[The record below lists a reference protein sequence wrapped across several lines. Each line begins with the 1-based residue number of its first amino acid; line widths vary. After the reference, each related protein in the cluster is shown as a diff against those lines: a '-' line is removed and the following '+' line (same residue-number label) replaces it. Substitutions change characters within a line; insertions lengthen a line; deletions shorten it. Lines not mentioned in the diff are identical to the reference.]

1 MQLAKL
7 VNLLSSTDR
16 LERANLLLQIRLNHL
31 VFDHTPAD
39 AGTMFF
45 ENFLAELQAAN
56 SLLYQI
62 LEPGGEADGAVE
74 IVRSAF
80 KERTAEQRRLPFP
93 TFYNADRSLALLTYA
108 LARHLR
114 PDFTL
119 ESGVG
124 YGITSALV
132 LLAMERN
139 NCGNLL
145 SIDLPPLSDP
155 LGSFTG
161 LVVSPDLRKRWSL
174 RLGSSRLCLPEI
186 VSRSERID
194 LFISD
199 SANVYTLQR
208 FEFET
213 VWPKLRPSGVALFN
227 NIGSK
232 FQAFLRSVGG
242 IDYYS
247 IWQVD
252 KPKCA
257 TGLIVKKD
265 FNASPATWI

>member
-1 MQLAKL
+1 MQFGKL
-7 VNLLSSTDR
+7 VKLLSTTDR
-16 LERANLLLQIRLNHL
+16 LERANLLLRIRLNHL

-39 AGTMFF
+39 AGTIFF
-45 ENFLAELQAAN
+45 ENFLAELQVAN

-62 LEPGGEADGAVE
+62 LEPGGEGEGAVE
-74 IVRSAF
+74 NVRSAF
-80 KERTAEQRRLPFP
+80 KQRTAEQGRLPFP

-108 LARHLR
+108 LTRHLR
-114 PDFTL
+114 PNFAL

-139 NCGNLL
+139 SNGNLL

-155 LGSFTG
+155 TGSSTG
-161 LVVSPDLRKRWSL
+161 LTVSSDLRKRWTL
-174 RLGSSRLCLPEI
+174 RLGSSRRCLPEI

-194 LFISD
+194 LIISD

-232 FQAFLRSVGG
+232 FQAFLGSVEG

-247 IWQVD
+247 IWQMD

-257 TGLIVKKD
+257 TGLIVK
-265 FNASPATWI
+265 